1 MFLLLK
7 VTLIIIKLLKTN
19 GSAMLSVMLM
29 TLLINCSLTDMARN
43 QTKEMRVLMQRN
55 GFTLARETKHLIWK
69 HDTGVV
75 MTTSKT
81 PSDNYAIAQA
91 SRQIRRTL
99 GTLK

>member
-7 VTLIIIKLLKTN
+7 VRLITIKLPKTI
-19 GSAMLSVMLM
+19 GLLMLSVTLM
-29 TLLINCSLTDMARN
+29 TLLINCSHIDMAKN
-43 QTKEMRVLMQRN
+43 QTKQMRVLMQRN

-99 GTLK
+99 GTVK